1 MEVLLLHLSLPP
13 SFLFCWSL
21 FSYYSVMS
29 LLSLR
34 PSASRSH
41 FSSFVSRSFSEVF
54 TLRHFL
60 SLFLNIFLYF
70 LYIAPVRF
78 LNSMTRIM
86 WTVFSQESETTRSET
101 FYHIL
106 FIQPKIT
113 THHLS
118 ELYSERHPPSL
129 DPRLEGG
136 KTEEGAAE
144 ETGSR
149 RHMTRTKQQNHSS
162 QVELAEY
169 LIQMLVYVKCVDHG
183 INHGWRRFNF
193 L

>member
-1 MEVLLLHLSLPP
+1 
-13 SFLFCWSL
+13 
-21 FSYYSVMS
+21 MS

-34 PSASRSH
+34 PSASHSH

-78 LNSMTRIM
+78 FNSMTRIM
-86 WTVFSQESETTRSET
+86 WAIFSQESETTRSET

-106 FIQPKIT
+106 FTQPKIT
-113 THHLS
+113 ITSPQWAL
-118 ELYSERHPPSL
+118 HPPSL

-149 RHMTRTKQQNHSS
+149 RHMTRTEQQNHSS

-169 LIQMLVYVKCVDHG
+169 LIQMLVYVKCVDRG

-193 L
+193 LWEIVVKTAGNVHSVP

>member
-29 LLSLR
+29 LLSLC
-34 PSASRSH
+34 PSASHSH

-54 TLRHFL
+54 TLRQFL

-78 LNSMTRIM
+78 FNSMTRIM
-86 WTVFSQESETTRSET
+86 WAVFSQESETTRSET

-106 FIQPKIT
+106 FTQPKIT
-113 THHLS
+113 ITSPQWAL
-118 ELYSERHPPSL
+118 HPPSL
-129 DPRLEGG
+129 DARLEGG

-149 RHMTRTKQQNHSS
+149 RHMTRTEQQNHSFS
-162 QVELAEY
+162 
-169 LIQMLVYVKCVDHG
+169 
-183 INHGWRRFNF
+183 RRASVP
-193 L
+193 